1 MTACGCGNSR
11 DDSRALAGDVPSLAR
26 WGDQLLSGQILNP
39 TSLQEMTR
47 FRRGGFWEATG
58 LGLARDSI
66 DGISMWGHS
75 GNGLGTFT
83 EFWHLPRQRLRVA
96 LGSE

>member
-1 MTACGCGNSR
+1 M
-11 DDSRALAGDVPSLAR
+11 
-26 WGDQLLSGQILNP
+26 LSGQILNP
-39 TSLQEMTR
+39 ASLQEMTR
-47 FRRGGFWEATG
+47 FRPGGFWEAYG

-83 EFWHLPRQRLRVA
+83 EFWHLPKQRVTIAMTWNDALLDRDGRILPALLRVA
-96 LGSE
+96 LGSG